1 MYVCMYIHTH
11 ICRVHRH
18 FPEVFW
24 PTGNGAACQPKTAP
38 QTHHTYL
45 SWKMFVG
52 AAYAPLRYYMA
63 ELWLDVRRSWEV
75 EDEEGMDPSRDCPSG
90 TYTHGIACPCV

>member
-1 MYVCMYIHTH
+1 MYVCIYIHTSAASTGTSQR
-11 ICRVHRH
+11 CSGLPEMELRASQKRH
-18 FPEVFW
+18 
-24 PTGNGAACQPKTAP
+24 PKP
-38 QTHHTYL
+38 HHTYL